1 MEYKYCMRITSWG
14 IVVFLNAEIAEYVE
28 DISDETIKQVAE
40 KIWITYQEKN
50 VYYDAQGKC
59 LSPDLPYLEKGLQL
73 VQKQIQAHSKYEET
87 LIIIQSMWFNY
98 CDFQEEGLTAAIM
111 EWAAQAFGFECPEIP
126 VEYDK
131 ENRRYVY
138 DFDAIRF
145 ASEQHD

>member
-1 MEYKYCMRITSWG
+1 MIE
-14 IVVFLNAEIAEYVE
+14 LNAEFLEYTE
-28 DISDETIKQVAE
+28 SACIEKPIQISNN
-40 KIWITYQEKN
+40 IWLEYRYEYQKLYNE
-50 VYYDAQGKC
+50 
-59 LSPDLPYLEKGLQL
+59 LSPYLKKGIQL
-73 VQKQIQAHSKYEET
+73 VQKQIQAHSKYEEI